1 MTVLYL
7 VATPIGNLSDMTY
20 RAVEVL
26 QSCDY
31 ILCEDTRH
39 SSVLLKHYDI
49 KKPLKS
55 YHKFNEAS
63 REDEL
68 IIDLH
73 DGKSIALISDAGTP
87 GIADPGTRLVE
98 KAVEEGISVT
108 SIPGACAAV
117 TALSCSGLNTE
128 LFQFVGFLPKKQQEL
143 SNTLREILQYRG
155 TTICYE
161 SPNRL
166 IKTLEIIHELAAERK
181 VSVGREL
188 TKKFEETI
196 RGKAMDLISRFKEKA
211 PKGEIV
217 LMISGKENESIDWT
231 SLSLEEHVKLVEE
244 DYGVSK
250 KEAIKVVAQLRG
262 VPKRD
267 VYKETIQ

>member
-1 MTVLYL
+1 MLYL

-63 REDEL
+63 RENEL
-68 IIDLH
+68 LLDLR

-98 KAVEEGISVT
+98 KTVEEGLPVC
-108 SIPGACAAV
+108 SIPGACAAI

-128 LFQFVGFLPKKQQEL
+128 MFQFVGFLPKKQQEL
-143 SNTLREILQYRG
+143 LSILRGILQYPG
-155 TTICYE
+155 TTITYE
-161 SPNRL
+161 SPKRL
-166 IKTLEIIHELAAERK
+166 MATLEKIHELESERK

-188 TKKFEETI
+188 TKKFEEVL
-196 RGKAMDLISRFKEKA
+196 RGTAAELLSHFQEKA

-217 LMISGKENESIDWT
+217 LMISGKETEAIDWT
-231 SLSLEEHVKLVEE
+231 SLTAEEHVKAIEE

-250 KEAIKVVAQLRG
+250 KEAIKIVAQLRG

-267 VYKETIQ
+267 IYNATIQ